1 MLICMAD
8 WAETRTPIRCQ
19 HLNGSAPSTISDS
32 LFRCAIR
39 LYDAVRSSQCLDITY
54 TVLCLWLG
62 LYTTTE
68 RRDTG
73 GYWANGRFSCLVRP
87 SSCGWMNF
95 LGARIGLVDVYS
107 FLYTSGCSRLRTPCR
122 PMSHA

>member
-1 MLICMAD
+1 MP
-8 WAETRTPIRCQ
+8 TPQRFCPCI
-19 HLNGSAPSTISDS
+19 ISDS

-39 LYDAVRSSQCLDITY
+39 MYDSVRSSQCLDITY
-54 TVLCLWLG
+54 AVLCLLWLG

-87 SSCGWMNF
+87 SSCGWMKL
-95 LGARIGLVDVYS
+95 LGTHIRLVNGYS
-107 FLYTSGCSRLRTPCR
+107 FLYPGSCSRLLTACR
-122 PMSHA
+122 P